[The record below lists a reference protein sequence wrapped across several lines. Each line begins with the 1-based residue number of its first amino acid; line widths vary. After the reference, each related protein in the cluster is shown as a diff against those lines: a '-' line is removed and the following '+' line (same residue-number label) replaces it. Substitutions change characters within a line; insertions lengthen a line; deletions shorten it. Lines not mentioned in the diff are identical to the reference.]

1 MILILF
7 HLEKR
12 YLLADNFLII
22 SKKITSSIIN
32 YLLDPMKK
40 RHATVRSG

>member
-1 MILILF
+1 LTL
-7 HLEKR
+7 
-12 YLLADNFLII
+12 I
-22 SKKITSSIIN
+22 SKKITSGIIN